1 MKVKGFVSTTIGT
14 LMHAGMESFDTAK
27 FPDPDAYLE
36 DKAKDFASFIGL
48 LYGYSKMNDT
58 DEVTFNVDG
67 ENISI
72 TVKDF
77 KENIFS
83 KFHPV
88 LSASE
93 EDIKTCYKSTVASVR
108 KLMG

>member
-14 LMHAGMESFDTAK
+14 LMHAGMESFDTSK

-77 KENIFS
+77 KENTLYNDDKRYAAPRVFGLLV
-83 KFHPV
+83 K
-88 LSASE
+88 
-93 EDIKTCYKSTVASVR
+93 
-108 KLMG
+108 G